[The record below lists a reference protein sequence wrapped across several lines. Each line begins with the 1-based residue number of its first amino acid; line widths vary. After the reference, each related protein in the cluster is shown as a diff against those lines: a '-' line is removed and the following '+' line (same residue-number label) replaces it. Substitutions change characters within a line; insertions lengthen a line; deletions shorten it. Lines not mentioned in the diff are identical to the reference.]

1 MHYPDLDPPRPP
13 RPDPP
18 AEPDPLFTDRA
29 DDAAAPEREAG
40 EERGR
45 KKKKKGK
52 KGDRKKAPEMSRGV
66 ETMFRTS
73 YRMHVDLSA
82 LADSKANI
90 LISINGLII
99 SVILAAVAPRIRTDI
114 WLFAPT
120 AVVLGTCL
128 VAISCAILAAR
139 PRVNRHER
147 GARDPAVGDNLMFF
161 GGFLAL
167 TPQEYEEAVTE
178 TIREPERL
186 YLGMTRDIYAL
197 GVVLDRKFRLL
208 RLAYTVFMVG
218 LAIGVLLYL
227 VVYMGIALTEPAPVT
242 PVLGAVP

>member
-1 MHYPDLDPPRPP
+1 MRYPDLDPPGAP

-18 AEPDPLFTDRA
+18 AVPDSVLGAPGDEAVPPAREDEEEEP
-29 DDAAAPEREAG
+29 
-40 EERGR
+40 R
-45 KKKKKGK
+45 KKKKKK
-52 KGDRKKAPEMSRGV
+52 KGDRKKPPEMSRGV

-73 YRMHVDLSA
+73 YQMHVDLSA

-139 PRVNRHER
+139 PRVSRRER
-147 GARDPAVGDNLMFF
+147 AARNPAVGDNLMFF

-197 GVVLDRKFRLL
+197 GLVLDRKFRLL

-227 VVYMGIALTEPAPVT
+227 VVYMGIALTQPAPAL
-242 PVLGAVP
+242 PVPGVLP